1 MVSLESLQKIA
12 LSFPETN
19 EVPHF
24 EKISFRYKKK
34 IFATYNN
41 KENRACLK
49 LSPVDQDVFSAF
61 NREMIH
67 PVPNK
72 WGKYGWTLFYFAQ
85 LNEELFADA
94 LEIAY
99 QEVVNK

>member
-34 IFATYNN
+34 IFATYNI

-49 LSPVDQDVFSAF
+49 LSLVDQDVFSAF

-72 WGKYGWTLFYFAQ
+72 WGKSGWTLFYFAQ